1 MLTIIIIIYCYRDE
15 LGGIRAPLSGQ
26 APVIDLPVTDL
37 AHD

>member
-15 LGGIRAPLSGQ
+15 LGGIRAPFSGQ